1 VTNFLAMDADG
12 RPSMDSDVEG
22 TPLAGPLPIELQ
34 QIAARCQRD
43 AAAARRKSEEARGA
57 ESADDRR
64 RRSSCGE
71 SLSVEDAATRRS
83 SRAVKRKKF
92 DDEISVGKPSLQL
105 IISSVTG
112 SSPMSSLMGSPS
124 PAETPRSADTPRGKL
139 LSMSETPRSRLTS
152 SSESGRV
159 RLMSSSSLA
168 DSSLNDP
175 NAANSGQILT
185 KSLKMLKD
193 SKKRKRGKREGA
205 VKDLGRWKPTDDLAL
220 VTAVQQTKDLTDV
233 FYGVKFSCHF
243 SLAEIQERWHTLL
256 YDPLIS
262 PLAMQAIRNLPQEI
276 VAKKLTEAP
285 FSEEEDSAIGGC
297 GVKSTTTAT
306 LEDMER
312 LLVSKA
318 VVFHSSRTP
327 KSLLTEWQL
336 LKQYSLLPDQTV
348 QPLPKGET
356 HQHILNF
363 YDGEELVVD
372 SELSEPVDS
381 VLDHE
386 LAVEDSKAK
395 REIRRLENE
404 IAKFQLAVEQVTGNA
419 TPEFDSQTLA
429 VLRGRLV
436 RYLMRSREISVGRAT
451 ADQTVDVDLS
461 LEGPSTK
468 VSRKQAIIRLSTA
481 GNFYIANEGTR
492 AILVNGTPVLTGKK
506 ARLANNTV
514 IEFCNLRFVFLI
526 NTELIEVI
534 RAEATKNH
542 FAVTRISQLLPQTP
556 LN

>member
-1 VTNFLAMDADG
+1 MSVDS
-12 RPSMDSDVEG
+12 RPEMDSDVEG

-43 AAAARRKSEEARGA
+43 AAAARRKSEEARGGSEAA
-57 ESADDRR
+57 EDRR

-71 SLSVEDAATRRS
+71 ALSMEDAATRRS

-92 DDEISVGKPSLQL
+92 DDEISSGKPSLQL
-105 IISSVTG
+105 IISSVAG
-112 SSPMSSLMGSPS
+112 SSSPMASLLGTPS
-124 PAETPRSADTPRGKL
+124 PAETPRTFDTPRGKL
-139 LSMSETPRSRLTS
+139 LSMTETPRSRLHSNSESSRVRLTS
-152 SSESGRV
+152 SSSIV
-159 RLMSSSSLA
+159 DTSSADPSSQ
-168 DSSLNDP
+168 SLP
-175 NAANSGQILT
+175 KTI
-185 KSLKMLKD
+185 KMLKD
-193 SKKRKRGKREGA
+193 NKKRKRGKREGA
-205 VKDLGRWKPTDDLAL
+205 MKDLGRWKPTDDLAL
-220 VTAVQQTKDLTDV
+220 VTAVQQTKDLSDV

-256 YDPLIS
+256 FDPLIS
-262 PLAMQAIRNLPQEI
+262 PLAMQAIRNLPVEI
-276 VAKKLTEAP
+276 VAKKMSEAP

-297 GVKSTTTAT
+297 GVKSSSLAT
-306 LEDMER
+306 VEEMEK
-312 LLVSKA
+312 LLRSQA

-336 LKQYSLLPDQTV
+336 LRQYNLLPDQTV
-348 QPLPKGET
+348 QPLPRGET

-372 SELSEPVDS
+372 AELFEPVDS
-381 VLDHE
+381 LLDHE
-386 LAVEDSKAK
+386 LTIEDRKAK

-404 IAKFQLAVEQVTGNA
+404 ISKFQLAVEQVTGNA

-436 RYLMRSREISVGRAT
+436 RYLMRSKEISVGRAT
-451 ADQTVDVDLS
+451 QDQTVDVDLS

-481 GNFYIANEGTR
+481 GDFDIANEGSR
-492 AILVNGTPVLTGKK
+492 AIMVNGAPVLTGSK
-506 ARLANNTV
+506 ARLSNNTV
-514 IEFCNLRFVFLI
+514 IELCNLRFVFLI
-526 NTELIEVI
+526 NTELIDAI

-542 FAVTRISQLLPQTP
+542 FAVTRISQPLPQSP
-556 LN
+556 SS